1 MSMSALKPH
10 ECRICEWVC
19 ESISIITPHTHLRLL
34 FERSLD
40 RREHLRFLCD
50 ASDGRKSH
58 MTERGTEEISP

>member
-1 MSMSALKPH
+1 MNAGYASGYVKVYPSLPL
-10 ECRICEWVC
+10 
-19 ESISIITPHTHLRLL
+19 THLRLL